1 MDLLRA
7 GGKELV
13 PQNSELRW
21 SQCELRAQVG
31 YGLVCKRTVCIIR
44 VAYYSLEYQ
53 YILLSYAYA

>member
-31 YGLVCKRTVCIIR
+31 YDVVCKRTVCIIR
-44 VAYYSLEYQ
+44 VAYYS
-53 YILLSYAYA
+53 S